1 MQAFDGIGPGR
12 AAAKERHRDMRK
24 HLLLITALG
33 ALMALAVA
41 SVAIAAK
48 DTIVKAGN
56 ITLVIDGSSGVKPKA
71 LSKTKFT
78 PIKFI
83 AAGGIETSDG
93 SQPPALKEVLL
104 NTKNASVETKGF
116 PKCTSGQLQATTTK
130 NAEKACGDAIIGKGQ
145 TTVSVEFPEQKP
157 IPANSPLL
165 VFNGG
170 TAGNKTTFYI
180 HAYLTQPIVTAIVTT
195 VKIKKVGNGLK
206 TVTTVPRIAGGSG
219 AVESFSL
226 TIDKKYTYKGKKISV
241 LSAKCVGGKITA
253 DVTANFY
260 DSGPMKAQVLR
271 TCTSKP

>member
-1 MQAFDGIGPGR
+1 
-12 AAAKERHRDMRK
+12 MRK
-24 HLLLITALG
+24 HLLLTTALG
-33 ALMALAVA
+33 ALIALAVA
-41 SVAIAAK
+41 SVAFAAK
-48 DTIVKAGN
+48 DTIVRAGN
-56 ITLVIDGSSGVKPKA
+56 IELVIDGSSGVTPKA
-71 LSKTKFT
+71 LSKTKYT
-78 PIKFI
+78 PIAFT
-83 AAGGIETSDG
+83 AAGSINTADG

-104 NTKNASVETKGF
+104 DTKNAAVNTKGY
-116 PKCTSGQLQATTTK
+116 PVCKSGQLQARDTK
-130 NAEKACGDAIIGKGQ
+130 AVEAACKSAIIGKGT

-170 TAGNKTTFYI
+170 SSGNTTTFYI

-206 TVTTVPRIAGGSG
+206 TVTTVPKIAGGNG
-219 AVESFSL
+219 APKSFSL
-226 TIDKKYTYKGKKISV
+226 KIDKKFTYKGKKVSV

-260 DSGPMKAQVLR
+260 DSGPMKAKVIR

>member
-1 MQAFDGIGPGR
+1 
-12 AAAKERHRDMRK
+12 MRK
-24 HLLLITALG
+24 HLLLTTALG
-33 ALMALAVA
+33 ALMALVVA

-48 DTIVKAGN
+48 DTVVEAGN
-56 ITLVIDGSSGVKPKA
+56 IKLVIDGESGVTPKA
-71 LSKTKFT
+71 LSKSKFT
-78 PIKFI
+78 PIAFT
-83 AAGGIETSDG
+83 AAGSISTKDG

-104 NTKNASVETKGF
+104 NTKNAAVNTKGY
-116 PKCTSGQLQATTTK
+116 PACTSGQLQSRDTK
-130 NAEKACGDAIIGKGQ
+130 AVEAACKSAIIGKGQ
-145 TTVSVEFPEQKP
+145 TVVSVAFPEQKP
-157 IPANSPLL
+157 IPATSPLL

-170 TAGNKTTFYI
+170 TSGSSTTFYI

-219 AVESFSL
+219 AVKSFSL
-226 TIDKKYTYKGKKISV
+226 KIDKKFTYKGKKVSV

-260 DSGPMKAQVLR
+260 DSGPMKAKVLR

>member
-1 MQAFDGIGPGR
+1 
-12 AAAKERHRDMRK
+12 MRK

-33 ALMALAVA
+33 AIMALAVA

-48 DTIVKAGN
+48 DTIVRAGN
-56 ITLVIDGSSGVKPKA
+56 IELIIDGSSGVTPKA

-78 PIKFI
+78 PIAFT
-83 AAGGIETSDG
+83 AAGSIKTLDG
-93 SQPPALKEVLL
+93 AQPPALKEVLL
-104 NTKNASVETKGF
+104 NTKNAAVNTKGY
-116 PKCTSGQLQATTTK
+116 PACTSGKLQATSTAAAK
-130 NAEKACGDAIIGKGQ
+130 AACGKATIGSGT
-145 TTVSVEFPEQKP
+145 TTVSVKFPEQAP
-157 IPANSPLL
+157 IPAKSPLI

-170 TAGNKTTFYI
+170 QSGNTTTFYI

-206 TVTTVPRIAGGSG
+206 TITTVPKIAGGNG
-219 AVESFSL
+219 AVQSFSL
-226 TIDKKYTYKGKKISV
+226 KIDKKFTYKGKKVSV

-260 DSGPMKAQVLR
+260 DSGPMKATVLR

>member
-1 MQAFDGIGPGR
+1 
-12 AAAKERHRDMRK
+12 MRK
-24 HLLLITALG
+24 HLLLTTALG

-48 DTIVKAGN
+48 DTIVEAGN
-56 ITLVIDGSSGVKPKA
+56 IKLVIDGSSGVTPKA
-71 LSKTKFT
+71 LSKSKYT
-78 PIKFI
+78 PIAFT
-83 AAGGIETSDG
+83 AAGSIETKDG

-104 NTKNASVETKGF
+104 DTKNAAVTTKGF
-116 PKCTSGQLQATTTK
+116 PACKSGQLQAQSTA
-130 NAEKACGDAIIGKGQ
+130 NAKKVCGDAIIGTGK
-145 TTVSVEFPEQKP
+145 TTISVKFPEQAP

-170 TAGNKTTFYI
+170 TAGSTTTFFI
-180 HAYLTQPIVTAIVTT
+180 HAYLTQPIVTAVVTT
-195 VKIKKVGNGLK
+195 VKIKKVGNGIK

-219 AVESFSL
+219 APKSFSL
-226 TIDKKYTYKGKKISV
+226 KIDKKYTYKGKKVSV

-260 DSGPMKAQVLR
+260 DGGPMKAKVLR